1 MELPSEL
8 VKILVERGQ
17 ILYSNIFAN
26 IDHPKFFVVVGVT
39 EDEVAGFFYINSR
52 INTNVNTKEEQLRL
66 QFPIS
71 KDDYEFLSH
80 DSYISATN
88 VVTLPRDVIVRSMQS
103 GQTLIKGKLLDNH
116 MNDIL
121 NKVRSSRL
129 FSKITKDRFFYSA

>member
-71 KDDYEFLSH
+71 KDDYDFLSH

-103 GQTLIKGKLLDNH
+103 GQTLIKGKLLDDH

-129 FSKITKDRFFYSA
+129 FSKITKDRFFY

>member
-129 FSKITKDRFFYSA
+129 FSKITKDRFFY

>member
-71 KDDYEFLSH
+71 KDDYDFLSH

-121 NKVRSSRL
+121 NKVLSSRL
-129 FSKITKDRFFYSA
+129 FSKITKDRFFY

>member
-103 GQTLIKGKLLDNH
+103 GQTLIKGELLDNH

-129 FSKITKDRFFYSA
+129 FS

>member
-1 MELPSEL
+1 MELPSDL
-8 VKILVERGQ
+8 LQVLVERGQ
-17 ILYSNIFAN
+17 ILYSNIFTN
-26 IDHPKFFVVVGVT
+26 IDHPKFFVIIGVT

-66 QFPIS
+66 QYPIS
-71 KDDYEFLSH
+71 KDDYDFLSH

-129 FSKITKDRFFYSA
+129 FSKITKDRFFY

>member
-52 INTNVNTKEEQLRL
+52 INTHVNTKEEQLRL

-129 FSKITKDRFFYSA
+129 FSKITKDRFFY

>member
-39 EDEVAGFFYINSR
+39 EDVVAGFFYINSR

-71 KDDYEFLSH
+71 KDDYDFLSH

-129 FSKITKDRFFYSA
+129 FSKITKDRFFY

>member
-71 KDDYEFLSH
+71 KDDYDFLSH

-103 GQTLIKGKLLDNH
+103 GQTLIKGKLLPVGGINLVH
-116 MNDIL
+116 
-121 NKVRSSRL
+121 
-129 FSKITKDRFFYSA
+129 T

>member
-71 KDDYEFLSH
+71 KDDYDFLSH

-103 GQTLIKGKLLDNH
+103 GQTLRKGKLLDNH

-129 FSKITKDRFFYSA
+129 FSKITKDRFFY

>member
-71 KDDYEFLSH
+71 KDDYDFLSH

-88 VVTLPRDVIVRSMQS
+88 VITLPRDVIVRSMQS

-129 FSKITKDRFFYSA
+129 FSKITKDRFFY

>member
-17 ILYSNIFAN
+17 ILYSNIFTN

-71 KDDYEFLSH
+71 KDDYDFLSH

-129 FSKITKDRFFYSA
+129 FSKITKDRFFY

>member
-17 ILYSNIFAN
+17 ILYSNIFTN
-26 IDHPKFFVVVGVT
+26 IYHPKFFVVVGVT

-71 KDDYEFLSH
+71 KDDYDFLCH

-129 FSKITKDRFFYSA
+129 FSKITKDRFFY

>member
-8 VKILVERGQ
+8 LQVLVERGQ
-17 ILYSNIFAN
+17 ILYSNIFTN

-39 EDEVAGFFYINSR
+39 DDEIAGFFDINSR

-66 QFPIS
+66 QYPIS
-71 KDDYEFLSH
+71 KDDYDFLSH

-88 VVTLPRDVIVRSMQS
+88 VVTLLQNVIVQSMQQ
-103 GQTLIKGKLLDNH
+103 GQTLVKGKLLDYH

-129 FSKITKDRFFYSA
+129 FSKIIKDRFFY

>member
-71 KDDYEFLSH
+71 KDDYDFLSH

-103 GQTLIKGKLLDNH
+103 GQTLIKGELLDNH

-129 FSKITKDRFFYSA
+129 FSKITKDRFFY

>member
-1 MELPSEL
+1 ML
-8 VKILVERGQ
+8 
-17 ILYSNIFAN
+17 LYSNIFAN

-129 FSKITKDRFFYSA
+129 FSKITKDRFFY

>member
-17 ILYSNIFAN
+17 ILYSNIFTN

-52 INTNVNTKEEQLRL
+52 INTNVNTKEEQFRL

-71 KDDYEFLSH
+71 KDDYDFLSH

-129 FSKITKDRFFYSA
+129 FSKITKDRFFY

>member
-39 EDEVAGFFYINSR
+39 EAEVAGFFYINSR

-71 KDDYEFLSH
+71 KDDYDFLSH

-129 FSKITKDRFFYSA
+129 FSKITKDRFFY

>member
-8 VKILVERGQ
+8 LQVLVERGQ
-17 ILYSNIFAN
+17 ILYSNIFTN

-39 EDEVAGFFYINSR
+39 DDEIAGFFYINSR

-66 QFPIS
+66 QYPIS
-71 KDDYEFLSH
+71 KDDYDFLSH

-88 VVTLPRDVIVRSMQS
+88 VVTLPKNVIVQSMQQ
-103 GQTLIKGKLLDNH
+103 GQTLVKGKRLNYH

-129 FSKITKDRFFYSA
+129 FSKIIKDRFFY

>member
-17 ILYSNIFAN
+17 ILYSNLFAN

-129 FSKITKDRFFYSA
+129 FSRITKDRFFY

>member
-39 EDEVAGFFYINSR
+39 EEEVAGFFYINAR

-71 KDDYEFLSH
+71 KDDYDFLSH

-121 NKVRSSRL
+121 NKVRSSKL
-129 FSKITKDRFFYSA
+129 FSKITKDRFFY

>member
-129 FSKITKDRFFYSA
+129 FSKITKDRFFYLA

>member
-1 MELPSEL
+1 MKLPSEL

-71 KDDYEFLSH
+71 KDDYDFLSH

-121 NKVRSSRL
+121 DKVRSSRL
-129 FSKITKDRFFYSA
+129 FSKITKDRFFY

>member
-52 INTNVNTKEEQLRL
+52 INTNVNTKEEQLCL

-71 KDDYEFLSH
+71 KDDYDFLSH

-129 FSKITKDRFFYSA
+129 FSKITKDRFFY

>member
-80 DSYISATN
+80 DSYISAIN

-129 FSKITKDRFFYSA
+129 FSKITKDRFFY

>member
-8 VKILVERGQ
+8 VKIFVERGQ

-71 KDDYEFLSH
+71 KDDYDFLSH

-129 FSKITKDRFFYSA
+129 FSKITKDRFFY

>member
-26 IDHPKFFVVVGVT
+26 IDHPKFLVVVGVT

-129 FSKITKDRFFYSA
+129 FSKITKDRFFY

>member
-39 EDEVAGFFYINSR
+39 DDEVAGFFYINSR

-71 KDDYEFLSH
+71 KDDYDFLSH

-129 FSKITKDRFFYSA
+129 FSKITKDRFFY

>member
-26 IDHPKFFVVVGVT
+26 IDHPKFLVVVGVT

-71 KDDYEFLSH
+71 KDDYDFLSH

-129 FSKITKDRFFYSA
+129 FSKITKDRFFY

>member
-52 INTNVNTKEEQLRL
+52 ININVNTKEEQLRL

-71 KDDYEFLSH
+71 KDDYDFLSH

-129 FSKITKDRFFYSA
+129 FSKITKDRFFY

>member
-1 MELPSEL
+1 MELPSDIL
-8 VKILVERGQ
+8 QVLVERGQ
-17 ILYSNIFAN
+17 ILYSNIFTN
-26 IDHPKFFVVVGVT
+26 IDHPKFFVIIGVT

-66 QFPIS
+66 QYPIS
-71 KDDYEFLSH
+71 KDDYDFFSH

-129 FSKITKDRFFYSA
+129 FSKITKDRFFY

>member
-8 VKILVERGQ
+8 VKIFVERGQ

-129 FSKITKDRFFYSA
+129 FSKITKDRFFY

>member
-103 GQTLIKGKLLDNH
+103 GQTLIKGELLDNH

-129 FSKITKDRFFYSA
+129 FSKITKDRFFY

>member
-52 INTNVNTKEEQLRL
+52 INNNVNTKEEQLRL

-71 KDDYEFLSH
+71 KDDYDFLSH

-129 FSKITKDRFFYSA
+129 FSKITKDRFFY

>member
-26 IDHPKFFVVVGVT
+26 IDHTKFFVVVGVT

-71 KDDYEFLSH
+71 KDDYDFLSH

-129 FSKITKDRFFYSA
+129 FSKITKDRFFY

>member
-8 VKILVERGQ
+8 LQVLVERGQ
-17 ILYSNIFAN
+17 ILYSNIFTN

-39 EDEVAGFFYINSR
+39 DDEIAGFFDINSR

-66 QFPIS
+66 QYPIS
-71 KDDYEFLSH
+71 KDDYDFLSH

-88 VVTLPRDVIVRSMQS
+88 VVTLPKNVIVQSMQQ
-103 GQTLIKGKLLDNH
+103 GQTLVKGKRLDYH

-129 FSKITKDRFFYSA
+129 FSKIIKDRFFY

>member
-88 VVTLPRDVIVRSMQS
+88 VVTLPRDVIVSSMQS

-129 FSKITKDRFFYSA
+129 FSKITKDRFFY